1 MSRYVTDTHPLFW
14 FLTENEK
21 LSSRAS
27 QIFREADVGLHQI
40 LIPGIV
46 LVEMVYL
53 VEKGLLIENLL
64 EKLFAAITI
73 PQGSYAV
80 AELNSGTVKALKSI
94 LRNKVPDMPDRI
106 ITATAYQLGLPL
118 ITKDEKIQRAEIVQF
133 VW

>member
-21 LSSRAS
+21 LSSHAS

-106 ITATAYQLGLPL
+106 ITATTYQLGLPL